1 MEGVVDLAVFPQVV
15 QEDGELSLA
24 WPGQASDCD
33 DGALLGILPA
43 PLGELESPTTQVA
56 VRPEGTEEILGALHE
71 QPAQVAVTGLAC
83 PGGLGQG

>member
-15 QEDGELSLA
+15 QEDGELS
-24 WPGQASDCD
+24 SDCD
-33 DGALLGILPA
+33 DGALLGVLPA
-43 PLGELESPTTQVA
+43 PLGELEPPTAQVA
-56 VRPEGTEEILGALHE
+56 VGTEGSQEVLGALHE